1 MLHEEVRRVRA
12 AGCGRVRVCSSAW
25 ACLGVQPLYGDEVR
39 MMKPIP
45 QKSRH
50 CSSYVGSLL
59 RRRSLRTPN

>member
-50 CSSYVGSLL
+50 VQLICC
-59 RRRSLRTPN
+59 